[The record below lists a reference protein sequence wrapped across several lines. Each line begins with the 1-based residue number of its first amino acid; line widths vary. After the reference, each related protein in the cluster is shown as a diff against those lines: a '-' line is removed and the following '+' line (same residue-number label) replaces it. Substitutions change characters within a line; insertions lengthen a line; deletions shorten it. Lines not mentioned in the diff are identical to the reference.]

1 MGSGPRFSISWM
13 EEQWCIGIAFVPGMP
28 HRLSFYI
35 NLIKLQIYI
44 GFGKG
49 YDE

>member
-1 MGSGPRFSISWM
+1 MGSGPRFAISLVSGFGLFISVDPFPHQISITLL
-13 EEQWCIGIAFVPGMP
+13 IGCF
-28 HRLSFYI
+28 
-35 NLIKLQIYI
+35 NIYI